1 MFKGGA
7 NILRALGCVAASA
20 LFALSLCACS
30 ISAKDSAGGAPSNDT
45 ALQVTDRPSDTPAAG
60 ESGASKQA
68 AASGKLEGATETT
81 DKNGIVHGETKDGIK
96 YTVHGRGEAAKS
108 EDKVTLVAIGDQIGT
123 DNSLPIAKSYG
134 GGNGYDFTPFYKGT
148 KKTIRQYDLR
158 YMNQETVM
166 AGGEYSGYPVFNTP
180 DSAADAIHEV
190 GFNLVNFATNHTY
203 DMGMKGIE
211 RSHKVFSKY
220 PELMIGGSYLTK
232 EDRETVH
239 MIERNGMTFAFLA
252 YTYGDNH
259 YAKSSDMPNDYY
271 DCPFDKDA
279 AKADIERAQKVADAV
294 IVSMHW
300 GTEYVNEPND
310 QQKEWAQYLADLDV
324 DLVLGTHAHTLQ
336 PCRILKSKSGK
347 QVPVMFGLSDFISG
361 WTITDTIVSGL
372 FTCSFARED
381 DGSVKV
387 DDLKFTP
394 AVEWSNGGGTYVRL
408 LKDMDKATID
418 ANTRT
423 EDVSNDSAYFPKYLK
438 DMGWDI
444 PLDM

>member
-1 MFKGGA
+1 MSRGTA
-7 NILRALGCVAASA
+7 NMLRALGCVAAGA
-20 LFALSLCACS
+20 LFAFSLCACS
-30 ISAKDSAGGAPSNDT
+30 FSAKDSTGGAPST
-45 ALQVTDRPSDTPAAG
+45 ESALQVADRPGDGAVS
-60 ESGASKQA
+60 SGSASSNQFA
-68 AASGKLEGATETT
+68 LSSKLEGATETT

-134 GGNGYDFTPFYKGT
+134 GGSGYDFTPFYKGT

-180 DSAADAIHEV
+180 DAAAEAIHEV

-203 DMGMKGIE
+203 DMGMEGIE

-252 YTYGDNH
+252 YTYCDNH

-271 DCPFDKDA
+271 DVPFEKEA
-279 AKADIERAQKVADAV
+279 AAADIQRAQKVADAV

-310 QQKEWAQYLADLDV
+310 QQKDWAQFLADQDV

-336 PCRILKSKSGK
+336 PCRIVKSKSGK
-347 QVPVMFGLSDFISG
+347 KVPVMFGLSDFISG

-372 FTCSFARED
+372 FTCSFQRTD
-381 DGSVKV
+381 DGAVEV
-387 DDLKFTP
+387 GDLKFMP

-408 LKDMDKATID
+408 LKDMDKATINE
-418 ANTRT
+418 NTRT
-423 EDVSNDSAYFPKYLK
+423 EDVSNDASYFPKYLK